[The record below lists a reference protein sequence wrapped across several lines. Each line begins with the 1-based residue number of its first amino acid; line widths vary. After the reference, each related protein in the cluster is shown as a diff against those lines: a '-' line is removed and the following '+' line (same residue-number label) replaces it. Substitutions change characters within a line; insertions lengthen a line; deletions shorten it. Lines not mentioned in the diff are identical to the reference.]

1 MQSVST
7 CLWFNDQAEQAVAF
21 YTSLF
26 PNSRIVHTTYY
37 LEGTPRPAGAVL
49 TIQFTLDG
57 TEYLALNGG
66 PAFTFSPA
74 VSMVAYCDTQ
84 EEVDRLW
91 AGLSDGGQEGQCG
104 WVTDRYGVSWQIV
117 PRQLLALLNTPDKA
131 ASQRAFAS
139 MMTMKKLDVAAL
151 QRAYAGA

>member
-1 MQSVST
+1 
-7 CLWFNDQAEQAVAF
+7 
-21 YTSLF
+21 
-26 PNSRIVHTTYY
+26 
-37 LEGTPRPAGAVL
+37 VL

-66 PAFTFSPA
+66 PAFTLSPA

-91 AGLSDGGQEGQCG
+91 SKLTEGGHEGQCG
-104 WVTDRYGVSWQIV
+104 WVTDRYGMSWQIV

-131 ASQRAFAS
+131 ASQRAFAA
-139 MMTMKKLDVAAL
+139 MMTMKKLDIAAL

>member
-1 MQSVST
+1 MQNVST

-26 PNSRIVHTTYY
+26 PNSWVIGTTYY
-37 LEGTPRPAGAVL
+37 LEGAPPPAGSVL

-66 PAFTFSPA
+66 PAFAFSPA

-91 AGLSDGGQEGQCG
+91 SKLTERGHEGQCG
-104 WVTDRYGVSWQIV
+104 WLTDRYGVSWQIV

-139 MMTMKKLDVAAL
+139 MMTMRKLDIAAL
-151 QRAYAGA
+151 QRAYAGV

>member
-1 MQSVST
+1 MQRTST

-37 LEGTPRPAGAVL
+37 LEGAPTPAGSVL

-84 EEVDRLW
+84 AEVDRLW
-91 AGLSDGGQEGQCG
+91 ARLSDGGQDGQCG
-104 WVTDRYGVSWQIV
+104 WLTDRFGVSWQVV
-117 PRQLLALLNTPDKA
+117 PRQLLALLNTPGRA
-131 ASQRAFAS
+131 ASQRAFAA
-139 MMTMKKLDVAAL
+139 MMTMKKLDIAAL